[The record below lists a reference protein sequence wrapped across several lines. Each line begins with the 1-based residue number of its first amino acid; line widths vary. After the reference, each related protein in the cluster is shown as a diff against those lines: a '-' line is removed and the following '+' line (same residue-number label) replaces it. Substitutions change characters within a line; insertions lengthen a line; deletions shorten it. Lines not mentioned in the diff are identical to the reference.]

1 MNRRIAVFALL
12 TCAGLISSIPAHAAE
27 DLVLGTTNRSTGD
40 YNVGRALCWQ
50 LSRSSKNISCSV
62 RPVEKQDTAEP
73 LAVLSDVRNGAIE
86 FGIVRSDWQYHAYKG
101 SGPVKFMDVK
111 FDNIRSLLSLHAE
124 AFNIIVRKDAN
135 INGLQDLTGK
145 RVNIGDPGSIRR
157 QLMNIVMQ
165 ALGWTTNTFQMSD
178 QLNEAEQSLALC
190 HNRVQAIV
198 VVTAHPN
205 SMIEKT
211 LSLCNAKII
220 GLSADTI
227 AKIKNNHPYL
237 VNVAIP
243 ANTYASNSTSIYT
256 FGLTSTLVSA
266 AETDTGTVFT
276 IVKSLLDNF
285 DGLRHSHVAFRGLD
299 LNKMKSRGL
308 TAPIHSGAQ
317 QFYNQ

>member
-12 TCAGLISSIPAHAAE
+12 TCAGLISSNPAHAAE

-40 YNVGRALCWQ
+40 YNVGRALCRQ

-86 FGIVRSDWQYHAYKG
+86 FGIVRSDWQFHAYKG

-111 FDNIRSLLSLHAE
+111 FDNIRSLLSLHDE
-124 AFNIIVRKDAN
+124 AFTIIVRKDGN
-135 INGLQDLTGK
+135 INVLQDLTGK
-145 RVNIGDPGSIRR
+145 RVNIGEPGSIRR
-157 QLMNIVMQ
+157 QLMDILMH
-165 ALGWTTNTFQMSD
+165 ALDWSTDTFQMTN

-198 VVTAHPN
+198 AVTSHPN
-205 SMIEKT
+205 SMIKKT

-220 GLSADTI
+220 SVGTDIIS
-227 AKIKNNHPYL
+227 KIKSNHPYL
-237 VNVAIP
+237 VDVAIP
-243 ANTYASNSTSIYT
+243 ANAYADNSSTVDT

-276 IVKSLLDNF
+276 IVKSLLNDF
-285 DGLRHSHVAFRGLD
+285 DGMRHSHIAFRDLD